1 MNTSNSEYSQNLLRQ
16 PPRLIKHITRRLYAR
31 NSRQSVF
38 PGDGID
44 WQSASAVLF
53 LLGCYPQKG
62 RLSGEPCLILNKRSV
77 KVRQPGDLCCP
88 GGRVSRRLDGG
99 LATLLKLP
107 MLHLSRWPH
116 WPHWRKTRPR
126 DAKRLRLLLATGVR
140 ESIEEMRLNPFGLDF
155 LGPLPAQSL
164 VMFQRVIYPMVVW
177 VSGQKRFYPNWEV
190 EKIIYIPLRDLLDP
204 TGYAQ
209 YQLRFET
216 QSSTA
221 QVKPF
226 PCFRYEKENETEVLW
241 GATYRI
247 TTVFLDNVFG
257 FVPPDPNSLPEIH
270 GSLSKSYLSNN

>member
-1 MNTSNSEYSQNLLRQ
+1 
-16 PPRLIKHITRRLYAR
+16 
-31 NSRQSVF
+31 
-38 PGDGID
+38 
-44 WQSASAVLF
+44 
-53 LLGCYPQKG
+53 
-62 RLSGEPCLILNKRSV
+62 
-77 KVRQPGDLCCP
+77 
-88 GGRVSRRLDGG
+88 
-99 LATLLKLP
+99 

-204 TGYAQ
+204 AGYAQ

-216 QSSTA
+216 QSSPA
-221 QVKPF
+221 RVKPF
-226 PCFRYEKENETEVLW
+226 PCFRYQKENESEVLW

-247 TTVFLDNVFG
+247 TAVFLDYVFG
-257 FVPPDPNSLPEIH
+257 FVPPDLNSLPEIH
-270 GSLSKSYLSNN
+270 GSLSRSYLNNT